1 MAGAET
7 PENLEQRS
15 GTWPDLD
22 PFLGES
28 FRLSFNKIIESICA
42 KGWFWPLPPMLGDGK
57 PVDLLKLFKIV
68 MKKGGYDVVTRS
80 GVMEFSRERVR
91 VSIDDSKHS
100 KIESSNRLMEL
111 GAELKGFL
119 FESRNIND
127 FKEKNSCPK
136 RKRDSTNWGLLNWV
150 IEIGKDPCDPV
161 VGSLPDKSRWKL
173 SDGSEELWK
182 QILQFRQVAF
192 LKKYDQKYQKML
204 PCIYDDDQT
213 KFGYNLRKRQKQ
225 GNSSIDKHCGVPI
238 VQAEVPEW
246 TGVAS

>member
-7 PENLEQRS
+7 PENLEQHS

-80 GVMEFSRERVR
+80 GLWNLVGKESGSEILMISR
-91 VSIDDSKHS
+91 K
-100 KIESSNRLMEL
+100 KIHVL
-111 GAELKGFL
+111 
-119 FESRNIND
+119 
-127 FKEKNSCPK
+127 K